1 MSAVNTLDRDR
12 FESVARLIG
21 DTPFTV
27 TPYFFLQRGT
37 CQVYADRP
45 EQPRYGA
52 IVPATPLP
60 DIFVFGAARLDSPEL
75 ESLAGFLV
83 RLDPVGGYLVP
94 IELVQAIRARRRI
107 ISDVEGLC
115 FTYRQI
121 PRQYR
126 AWRPELVRALTLADI
141 ASIEALPAEAGFL
154 FQNYGGPANLLTEG
168 LAFGVFEGKRL
179 ASLSTS
185 LALTPQHCDVGVYTV
200 PRYRHRGYATDCVEV
215 LFTHL
220 FEQGI
225 RPLWRI
231 GIRQKVGLYFAE
243 KLELDE
249 IGTDGQEV
257 YLQVCPNC

>member
-1 MSAVNTLDRDR
+1 MDTVGRDR
-12 FESVARLIG
+12 FECVSGLIG
-21 DTPFTV
+21 DTPFAV
-27 TPYFFLQRGT
+27 TPYFFLQRGA
-37 CQVYADRP
+37 CQVYADDS

-52 IVPATPLP
+52 IVPTTPRP
-60 DIFVFGAARLDSPEL
+60 DVFVFGAAGLEPPEI
-75 ESLAGFLV
+75 EGLASFLA

-94 IELVQAIRARRRI
+94 VELVQPLRARRRI
-107 ISDVEGLC
+107 ITDVEGLG

-121 PRQYR
+121 PQEYS
-126 AWRPELVRALTLADI
+126 AWRPELLRSLTPADVG
-141 ASIEALPAEAGFL
+141 SVEALSAEAGFL
-154 FQNYGGPANLLTEG
+154 FQSFGGPASLLAEG

-185 LALTPQHCDVGVYTV
+185 LALTPRHCDVGVYTV

-215 LFTHL
+215 LFSHL

-231 GIRQKVGLYFAE
+231 GVRQKVGICFAE
-243 KLELDE
+243 KLELEE

-257 YLQVCPNC
+257 YLQACPGR